1 VAKKYA
7 KHKQL
12 AGEIAGE
19 RVDILLAAAH
29 KAAGEGGEGTEMAQR
44 YVHVARKVTMRVRT
58 PLDWQATRQVCKMC
72 DSYMLA
78 GTTARVRLQG
88 KGKNAHVV
96 VTCLHCGNEKRY
108 HYHRARDPE
117 ILKPGSGG
125 TGMAGPGSKK
135 VKPGPAINTS
145 KGTTGGSP

>member
-12 AGEIAGE
+12 ASEIAGE
-19 RVDILLAAAH
+19 RVDILLAAARR
-29 KAAGEGGEGTEMAQR
+29 AAGESESGAAMAQR

-58 PLDWQATRQVCKMC
+58 PLDWQATRQVCKVC
-72 DSYMLA
+72 DAYMLA

-96 VTCLHCGNEKRY
+96 VTCLQCGNAKRY
-108 HYHRARDPE
+108 HYHRARNHE
-117 ILKPGSGG
+117 ILHPG
-125 TGMAGPGSKK
+125 TGEPGTAGPGTKK
-135 VKPGPAINTS
+135 VKPGLAINAC